1 MIHQISASRIIPSL
15 EAGTKQEVL
24 LELAILCRKSLPEID
39 IDKLFSV
46 LWEREMLGSTGVGDG
61 IALPHGKIDG
71 IDRIEI
77 CFGRSVKGIAFDSV
91 DNKAA
96 HLFFLLLAPT
106 QFASPYLRCLA
117 QLSRFLKKS
126 HIRSRLTLAENS
138 DEIMKVFAEAEK
150 LI

>member
-1 MIHQISASRIIPSL
+1 LIHQISADRIIPAL

-24 LELAILCRKSLPEID
+24 LELATLCQRSLPGIEID
-39 IDKLFSV
+39 TLFSV

-61 IALPHGKIDG
+61 IALPHGKIGG

-77 CFGRSVKGIAFDSV
+77 CFGRSGKGIAFDSV
-91 DNKAA
+91 DNKSA

-106 QFASPYLRCLA
+106 QSASPYLRCLA
-117 QLSRFLKKS
+117 QLSRFLKNP
-126 HIRSRLTLAENS
+126 HIRSRLTLAENV
-138 DEIMKVFAEAEK
+138 DEIMKIFAEAKE